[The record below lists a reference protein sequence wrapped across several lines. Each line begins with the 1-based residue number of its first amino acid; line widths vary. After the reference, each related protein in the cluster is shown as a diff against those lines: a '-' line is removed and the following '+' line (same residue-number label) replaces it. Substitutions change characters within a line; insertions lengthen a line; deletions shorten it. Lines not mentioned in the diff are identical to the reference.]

1 MGLEGIV
8 SKRMGSIYR
17 SGRSP
22 DWLKFKNPEGPA
34 VRREAEEDL
43 GQAMTIL
50 TLRRI
55 REDRFEVTGPDIE
68 PVTFK
73 TRVEARDWCLTHYQ
87 GSPIREVGGRKRVTP
102 TAVVT
107 TAELAEILERRP
119 DLKGKRIET
128 VSRILHRE
136 ARLALRLVRTS
147 KNAKMN
153 PVALAAAGAGARL
166 RTARRLQGL
175 QEVRPAQEP
184 RELGQLPARP
194 RCWS

>member
-1 MGLEGIV
+1 
-8 SKRMGSIYR
+8 
-17 SGRSP
+17 
-22 DWLKFKNPEGPA
+22 
-34 VRREAEEDL
+34 
-43 GQAMTIL
+43 MTVL

-128 VSRILHRE
+128 VTRILRRE
-136 ARLALRLVRTS
+136 ARLALRPLRTS
-147 KNAKMN
+147 KTQK
-153 PVALAAAGAGARL
+153 
-166 RTARRLQGL
+166 
-175 QEVRPAQEP
+175 
-184 RELGQLPARP
+184 
-194 RCWS
+194 